1 MQAAERHIIIDKGVD
16 FTIKLKVTE
25 GIGSPKNLSGYIPK
39 MRLMKTT
46 EDENIAYASQ
56 TGGSIIF
63 GTSPAYI
70 VEGKVTDAINGE
82 FEVIIDSS
90 ATSNIDTNLPKFVDD
105 QGNSQPNKNPFATE
119 YTYFYSIDL
128 LQGGSTPT
136 IDKEELRI
144 LRGKCAV
151 RA

>member
-39 MRLMKTT
+39 MRLMRT
-46 EDENIAYASQ
+46 DADGSIAYASQ
-56 TGGSIIF
+56 TSGSVIF
-63 GTSPAYI
+63 GTASPAYI
-70 VEGKVTDAINGE
+70 VEGTITDVTNGE

-90 ATSNIDTNLPKFVDD
+90 LTSTIDTNLPDFIDD
-105 QGNSQPNKNPFATE
+105 QGNSKPNKNPFATE

-128 LQGGSTPT
+128 LQGGSAVN
-136 IDKEELRI
+136 KEELRI

>member
-25 GIGSPKNLSGYIPK
+25 GIGSPKDLTGYIPK

-46 EDENIAYASQ
+46 ADESIAYASE
-56 TGGSIIF
+56 TGGSVIF
-63 GTSPAYI
+63 GTNPAYI
-70 VEGKVTDAINGE
+70 VEGTITDATNGE

-90 ATSNIDTNLPKFVDD
+90 ATANIDTNLPDFIDD
-105 QGNSQPNKNPFATE
+105 QGNSFPNRNPFATE

-128 LQGGSTPT
+128 LQSGSAPT
-136 IDKEELRI
+136 TSKEELRI

>member
-1 MQAAERHIIIDKGVD
+1 MQAAERHIIIDKGAD

-25 GIGSPKNLSGYIPK
+25 GIGSPKDLTGYIPK

-46 EDENIAYASQ
+46 ADESIAYASEN
-56 TGGSIIF
+56 GGSVIF
-63 GTSPAYI
+63 GTNPEYI
-70 VEGKVTDAINGE
+70 VEGVITDATNGE

-90 ATSNIDTNLPKFVDD
+90 ATSNIDTNLPDFIDD

-128 LQGGSTPT
+128 LQGGSA
-136 IDKEELRI
+136 INKEELRI

-151 RA
+151 RV

>member
-16 FTIKLKVTE
+16 FTIKLRVTE
-25 GIGSPKNLSGYIPK
+25 GIGSPKNLLGYIPK
-39 MRLMKTT
+39 MRLMRTNA
-46 EDENIAYASQ
+46 DGSIAYASGD
-56 TGGSIIF
+56 GGSVIF
-63 GTSPAYI
+63 GPNPAYI
-70 VEGKVTDAINGE
+70 AVGAITDATNGE

-90 ATSNIDTNLPKFVDD
+90 VTANIDTNLPDFIDD
-105 QGNSQPNKNPFATE
+105 QGNSKPNKNPFATE

-128 LQGGSTPT
+128 LESGLAAS
-136 IDKEELRI
+136 KEELRI